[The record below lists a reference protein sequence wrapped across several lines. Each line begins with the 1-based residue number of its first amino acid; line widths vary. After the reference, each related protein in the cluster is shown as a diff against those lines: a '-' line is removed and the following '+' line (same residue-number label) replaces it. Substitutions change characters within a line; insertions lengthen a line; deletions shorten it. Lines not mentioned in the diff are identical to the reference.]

1 MYCSE
6 CGRPQAAGHLTC
18 TACGNWLFLTSL
30 SSDVDLGEV
39 APSVLIGPLASVT
52 VLPESGT
59 LICMGPKGVGK
70 STVALQSFDRPAVI
84 TTEMSPELVVRY
96 ARRLGVHIEVAA
108 RPEVN
113 TDAEGK
119 PVYSW
124 PHDHGR
130 AGGLVVDSVNGV
142 ADPITFW
149 RWAQAEAR
157 ARQLPLI
164 CTAQVTTEGTLKSG
178 TTIPHECDAV
188 VKLAHV
194 AGGVLLDV
202 EKCRFGEVRSGIWR
216 RTGQARRYVVTGG
229 GGQFDLGVWPFMAS
243 DVYELYDLGK
253 LELPPPPT
261 AVAARVTRRDGWV
274 DPDDVEA
281 RAQFARAAGVQ
292 FITAE
297 ELNEQHKP

>member
-1 MYCSE
+1 
-6 CGRPQAAGHLTC
+6 
-18 TACGNWLFLTSL
+18 
-30 SSDVDLGEV
+30 
-39 APSVLIGPLASVT
+39 
-52 VLPESGT
+52 
-59 LICMGPKGVGK
+59 MGPKGVGK
-70 STVALQSFDRPAVI
+70 STLALQSFERPAVI
-84 TTEMSPELVVRY
+84 TTEMSPELLVRY
-96 ARRLGVHIEVAA
+96 AKRLGVHIEVAA
-108 RPEVN
+108 RPEVH
-113 TDAEGK
+113 TDAEGT

-157 ARQLPLI
+157 TRQLPLI

-202 EKCRFGEVRSGIWR
+202 EKCRYGEVRSGIWR
-216 RTGQARRYVVTGG
+216 RTGQARRYVVTGSIG
-229 GGQFDLGVWPFMAS
+229 AFDLGVWPFTAS
-243 DVYELYDLGK
+243 DVYELYDAGK

-261 AVAARVTRRDGWV
+261 AVAARLTRRDGWV

-281 RAQFARAAGVQ
+281 RAQFARAAGVD